1 MLTGVDNLLV
11 NTGIKPN
18 EPKRPAVEGREPK
31 LFREILAVQNEKLMS
46 NEPAAQLLTEPEQ
59 VQELSLLAES
69 GNSKAALLN
78 ESTLSE
84 FFKLKLNLAAE
95 EVAAE
100 KETGEAVQ
108 QSASNQELLAWVGN
122 LGLKLPVLF
131 SPELVVDKPGAESLV
146 EGVNPITITGLTA
159 AQGENPLELVDLGR
173 QKTSSAE
180 EKTKE
185 ALPIPAMLTEKL
197 SPQEAAVGLEKL
209 INSLGEQEQRSTS
222 LISTKPEVA
231 ESVLLMPV
239 ISGEQLVKSVALRE
253 YQAGENNKK
262 SVGLVGRSNY
272 WSDLGISELKLGD
285 SRSKLFDSTLVA
297 PLVKV
302 KVAPDVLVE
311 NEIGLADLAKLSGGS
326 EKTDGL
332 IELAKEF
339 AVPLV
344 QSEAAAPKETG
355 VDYNL
360 VFSEQLAKMETAMAE
375 VGAQQLENVE
385 QVDTKE
391 LFPQIIDR
399 AKLMA
404 AGGLHEME
412 VNLQPEHL
420 GKLQL
425 KISME
430 NQVVTAHFLAESE
443 RVKEIIE
450 TNLNQLRQKLYEAGL
465 QIDQLQVNLG
475 GQGSSGYQQS
485 TYAGADYFGNR
496 TKQVNKVMPIEAN
509 SLESLA
515 SPKAWSTGAID
526 FIA

>member
-11 NTGIKPN
+11 NAGIKPN
-18 EPKRPAVEGREPK
+18 EPKRPEVEGREAK
-31 LFREILAVQNEKLMS
+31 LFREILAVQNEKLTS
-46 NEPAAQLLTEPEQ
+46 NESAAQLLTESDQ
-59 VQELSLLAES
+59 VQDLSLLAES
-69 GNSKAALLN
+69 GNSKTALLN

-100 KETGEAVQ
+100 KETDEMLQ
-108 QSASNQELLAWVGN
+108 QSAGNQELLAWVGN
-122 LGLKLPVLF
+122 LGLKLPLLF
-131 SPELVVDKPGAESLV
+131 SPELAADNPGAETLV
-146 EGVNPITITGLTA
+146 EGVTPLVVTGLAA
-159 AQGENPLELVDLGR
+159 AQGENPLGLVDLGQ

-185 ALPIPAMLTEKL
+185 ALPIPAILTEEFVA
-197 SPQEAAVGLEKL
+197 QEAAFSLEKL
-209 INSLGEQEQRSTS
+209 INSLGEQEQRSTNS
-222 LISTKPEVA
+222 IPAKPVVA
-231 ESVLLMPV
+231 ESVLVMPV
-239 ISGEQLVKSVALRE
+239 ISSEQLVKSVALRE

-262 SVGLVGRSNY
+262 SVGLVETSNY

-302 KVAPDVLVE
+302 KVEPDVLAE
-311 NEIGLADLAKLSGGS
+311 NEMRLADLVKFSGGS
-326 EKTDGL
+326 GKTDGL

-360 VFSEQLAKMETAMAE
+360 VFSEQLAKMETGMAE
-375 VGAQQLENVE
+375 VSAQQLENVE
-385 QVDTKE
+385 QVDAKE
-391 LFPQIIDR
+391 LFPQIIER
-399 AKLMA
+399 AKVMA
-404 AGGLHEME
+404 TGGLHEME

-496 TKQVNKVMPIEAN
+496 TKQVNKVMPSETN